1 LSNGPPMLQE
11 AIFMRNRRVVVTGLG
26 AVTPIGNNVEIFWSG
41 LINGKNGI
49 TLLTKFDSS
58 AFESKIAAEVK
69 DFDVTQYI
77 DMKESRR
84 MDPFTHYGIAAGDM
98 ALKDS
103 GIDLD
108 KENRERIGVILS
120 SGIGGM
126 HAFHNEHRK
135 LLEKG
140 PRRVSPFFIPML
152 IPDILPGHF
161 SIRHGLT
168 GPNYSTVS
176 ACATSS
182 HSIGVALMH
191 IERGDADIMIA
202 GGAEGVMTE
211 MSFAGFGNMKAISTR
226 NDDPEHASRP
236 FDKERDGFVIG
247 EGAGVVVLEELEHAL
262 KRGAKIYAELAGI
275 GFTGDA
281 YHITA
286 PHPDGLGAA
295 RAMKLAVSNAELNLE
310 DINYINAHGTSTPFN
325 DRMETTAIKTVFG
338 EHAYKLVVSS
348 NKSMIGHLLG
358 AAGGVEFI
366 STVLSVKN
374 DVVPPTINYEVSDPD
389 CDLDYVPNK
398 ARELELKAALSNSF
412 GFGGHNVSL
421 CVKKY
426 Q

>member
-1 LSNGPPMLQE
+1 MQ
-11 AIFMRNRRVVVTGLG
+11 NRRVVVTGLG
-26 AVTPIGNNVEIFWSG
+26 AVTPIGNNVEMFWEGLLQGKSG
-41 LINGKNGI
+41 ISFI
-49 TLLTKFDSS
+49 TKFD
-58 AFESKIAAEVK
+58 ATRFDSKIAAEIK
-69 DFDVTQYI
+69 NFDVTKYI
-77 DMKESRR
+77 DMKEARR
-84 MDPFTHYGIAAGDM
+84 MDPFAHFGIAAGDM

-103 GIDLD
+103 DLD
-108 KENRERIGVILS
+108 LEKEDKNRIGVILS

-126 HAFHNEHRK
+126 HSYHSEHKK

-161 SIRHGLT
+161 SIRHGLG

-182 HSIGVALMH
+182 HSIGTAFMH
-191 IERGDADIMIA
+191 IQRGDADVMIA

-236 FDKERDGFVIG
+236 FDKDRDGFVIG
-247 EGAGVVVLEELEHAL
+247 EGAGVVILEELDHAL

-275 GFTGDA
+275 GFTADA

-286 PHPDGLGAA
+286 PHPDGIGAA
-295 RAMKLAVSNAELNLE
+295 RAMKIAVSDAGL
-310 DINYINAHGTSTPFN
+310 DIHDVDYINAHGTSTPFN
-325 DRMETTAIKTVFG
+325 DKTETKAIKSAFG
-338 EHAYKLVVSS
+338 EHAYKLAVSS
-348 NKSMIGHLLG
+348 IKSMVGHLLG
-358 AAGGVEFI
+358 AAGGVELI
-366 STVLSVKN
+366 ATALSIQKG
-374 DVVPPTINYEVSDPD
+374 VVPPTTNYQIPDPE
-389 CDLDYVPNK
+389 CDLDYVPNQ
-398 ARELELKAALSNSF
+398 AREMEVNVALSNSF

-426 Q
+426 EK